1 VKQNR
6 FKSPILWIAILAQVT
21 VVLQLTGLVTI
32 SEIELING
40 IATAVIQTLVLIG
53 ILNVPTDPK
62 EF

>member
-1 VKQNR
+1 MKQNR